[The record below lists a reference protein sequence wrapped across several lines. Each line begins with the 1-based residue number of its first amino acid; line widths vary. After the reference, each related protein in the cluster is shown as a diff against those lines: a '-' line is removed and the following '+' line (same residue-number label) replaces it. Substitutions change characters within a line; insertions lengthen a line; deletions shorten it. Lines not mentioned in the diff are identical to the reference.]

1 MAEHKEARLMV
12 QIRRNKAHGS
22 LSSPWTY
29 NEQLAALQCVSLLRR
44 MVEDPQAPGQLAAFR
59 DALLAFDTGYEPRG
73 SVLAAPDP
81 GGLL

>member
-1 MAEHKEARLMV
+1 MV

-44 MVEDPQAPGQLAAFR
+44 MVEDPQAPGQLAAFKR
-59 DALLAFDTGYEPRG
+59 ALVAFDTGYEPREG
-73 SVLAAPDP
+73 APP
-81 GGLL
+81 APGQGGLL